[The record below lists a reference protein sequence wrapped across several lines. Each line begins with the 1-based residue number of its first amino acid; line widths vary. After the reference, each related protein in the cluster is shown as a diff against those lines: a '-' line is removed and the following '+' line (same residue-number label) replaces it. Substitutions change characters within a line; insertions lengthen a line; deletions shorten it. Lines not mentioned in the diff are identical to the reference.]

1 MKNISIGL
9 LILLALSGCKK
20 DNDKSVENLFNE
32 VETVKKAEVKPLDKP
47 VENKSKVE
55 EVKKAENKPL
65 VTEETKTETKPV
77 IKLDT
82 KLDTAIEK
90 KPETIK
96 EIKKPKEK
104 KAKKVITYQAEDNH
118 QSNNIKHDEPK
129 AIQYEEPK
137 KAIEVSK
144 PSNPNEKPYD
154 NPRAI
159 PGSCK
164 RGVYKT
170 QFTMGGAVEYV
181 ECKEYW

>member
-1 MKNISIGL
+1 MKKISIGL

-32 VETVKKAEVKPLDKP
+32 VETVKKAEVKHLDKP
-47 VENKSKVE
+47 VVNKPKVE
-55 EVKKAENKPL
+55 EVKKVEVKPL
-65 VTEETKTETKPV
+65 VTEETKPV

-82 KLDTAIEK
+82 KLDNAIEK
-90 KPETIK
+90 KPEPIK
-96 EIKKPKEK
+96 EIKKQPKEK
-104 KAKKVITYQAEDNH
+104 KPKKVSTYLAEANH
-118 QSNNIKHDEPK
+118 QSNNIKHDELK
-129 AIQYEEPK
+129 AIQHEEPK
-137 KAIEVSK
+137 KEIEVSK

-181 ECKEYW
+181 ECKEFW